1 MIPPSLARPRFVTT
15 EEALGWH
22 AILIARYGGASGLRD
37 AGLLD
42 SALAQ
47 PRQAFGADYTH
58 EFPFGMAAAY
68 AFHIAKNHPCVD
80 GNKRLALFCCG
91 AFLRMNGWDLRP
103 AETEAATQIIALVE
117 GTIDKRGMAEWLKG
131 HSQPRPSLELRDFF
145 ALLGYAELS
154 TMFSSLV
161 AGQMS
166 ERVTTIMEAGEAMPA
181 IHQAN
186 RGAASAEHAGKP
198 EHAEILRQHALLL
211 TAVYRVAEDMGYDW

>member
-1 MIPPSLARPRFVTT
+1 MILPSLARPRFVTS

-22 AILIARYGGASGLRD
+22 ATLIARYGGSPGLRD
-37 AGLLD
+37 PGLLE

-47 PRQAFGADYTH
+47 PGQAFDAQYMH

-68 AFHIAKNHPCVD
+68 AFHIAKNHAFVD

-91 AFLRMNGWDLRP
+91 AFLRMNGWDLRS
-103 AETEAATQIIALVE
+103 AETEAATQIVALIEETV
-117 GTIDKRGMAEWLKG
+117 DKQGMTKWLSE
-131 HSQPRPSLELRDFF
+131 HCQPRPSLELRDFF

-161 AGQMS
+161 AGQVP
-166 ERVTTIMEAGEAMPA
+166 ERVATIMEAGEAIPA
-181 IHQAN
+181 IDQAN
-186 RGAASAEHAGKP
+186 QGAVSAERAGKP
-198 EHAEILRQHALLL
+198 ENARILRHHALLL